1 MDLPKP
7 IDFEDLGDDYV
18 ESVEQFQF
26 SDRGSILFVAMDE
39 YILIYMTKMTAKTM
53 NIIINI
59 NLVFYRIKD
68 IEVCVSYA
76 HCLLPTNCLTK
87 NPHLFISDNVPHRA
101 SCYLVLTIFIKCP
114 SLVSEKVII
123 INVEY

>member
-59 NLVFYRIKD
+59 NLVFYRIK
-68 IEVCVSYA
+68 
-76 HCLLPTNCLTK
+76 
-87 NPHLFISDNVPHRA
+87 A
-101 SCYLVLTIFIKCP
+101 SPMGVQWR
-114 SLVSEKVII
+114 V
-123 INVEY
+123 